1 MAKNNV
7 ELKTLFIEDF
17 GKLHHLKGN
26 RPKDAKMIKRLRR
39 ELEANL
45 NVLTRR
51 DWIIIVNKK
60 GDIIDGQNHYEAI
73 LEYNRRHKLHPITAI
88 QYVEE
93 DVEGLDA
100 ITRAKELNSGMNKW
114 KDDHYIGS
122 YKELGYEHY
131 AVLDEI
137 VHSEHASGMARGD
150 IYLICGNFDNKHVR
164 KDLYNGTLEVLR
176 ETKEIYQLMDYLKSV
191 KKSLSDFYGPT
202 KITVPMFLRC
212 TQIPDINVD
221 QFIKRLNHP
230 LKDTRYSIFEKDI
243 LESFDIAYNHNR
255 KKAYERINIIDMYKV
270 VDSYNTLQEHN
281 SKKMPNKK
289 KNVPRKVVDAYN
301 TIVDYRSKTITES
314 PEDDLTPPT
323 QPGSVMIRVKDTG
336 KVDVI
341 KSLEDEEANET
352 KRRAERAA
360 MRKVGEAKRT
370 AKKTKKAE
378 NHIDHT
384 SPIPL
389 NPDLGDDGVTPV

>member
-1 MAKNNV
+1 MAKNYV
-7 ELKTLFIEDF
+7 ELKTLLIEDF
-17 GKLHHLKGN
+17 SKLHHLRGG
-26 RPKDAKMIKRLRR
+26 RPKNLKKIKKYRR

-51 DWIIIVNKK
+51 DWIIIINKK
-60 GDIIDGQNHYEAI
+60 GDIIDGQNRYEAI

-93 DVEGLDA
+93 DVEGPDA
-100 ITRAKELNSGMNKW
+100 IARTKELNSGKNKW
-114 KDDHYIGS
+114 VDDDYIGS

-176 ETKEIYQLMDYLKSV
+176 ETKEIYKLMDYLKSV

-289 KNVPRKVVDAYN
+289 KNVSPV
-301 TIVDYRSKTITES
+301 IVDTF
-314 PEDDLTPPT
+314 EDDPIPPT
-323 QPGSVMIRVKDTG
+323 HPGSIMIRVKDTG

-341 KSLEDEEANET
+341 KSSEDEEINEA
-352 KRRAERAA
+352 KIRGEKAA
-360 MRKVGEAKRT
+360 LRKVDEVKRKV
-370 AKKTKKAE
+370 KKTKKTE
-378 NHIDHT
+378 DHT
-384 SPIPL
+384 DHMSPIPID
-389 NPDLGDDGVTPV
+389 PDLGDDGVTPV